1 MARHNG
7 ISIIYVTNFMPGCL
21 NIMHLT
27 KKFYLISDYEIDLE
41 ARDYRENTYAS
52 NFKRIK

>member
-1 MARHNG
+1 
-7 ISIIYVTNFMPGCL
+7 MPGCL

-41 ARDYRENTYAS
+41 ARDYRENTYVS